1 VPVLVGAQ
9 RLLEARAFL
18 AGLCVPCFDESGGF
32 EHPVGARG
40 ANGDDI
46 AVEHHEGETAV
57 AFKRELVVEVDD
69 GAAFPGLE
77 PVVAGDEAVVLVG
90 FAVAFAPVVILGA
103 ADAQPVNEPQGPK
116 AAALAA
122 PFFDEVDHLV
132 SDVVRG
138 PGIGQTS
145 PRLFFKRTCSSMS
158 SARASLRI
166 VNLLSRAASLRSVFP
181 TPREGD
187 RPLSKAAVP
196 FSKKVFC
203 HW

>member
-1 VPVLVGAQ
+1 V
-9 RLLEARAFL
+9 
-18 AGLCVPCFDESGGF
+18 
-32 EHPVGARG
+32 
-40 ANGDDI
+40 
-46 AVEHHEGETAV
+46 VEHHEGEAAV
-57 AFKRELVVEVDD
+57 AFERELVVEVDD
-69 GAAFPGLE
+69 GAAFPVLE
-77 PVVAGDEAVVLVG
+77 SVVAGDEAVVLVG

-103 ADAQPVNEPQGPK
+103 ADAQPVDELQGPK

-122 PFFDEVDHLV
+122 PCVDEVDHLV

-138 PGIGQTS
+138 LGIGQAS

-166 VNLLSRAASLRSVFP
+166 VNLLSRAASLRSLCP

>member
-1 VPVLVGAQ
+1 M
-9 RLLEARAFL
+9 
-18 AGLCVPCFDESGGF
+18 
-32 EHPVGARG
+32 
-40 ANGDDI
+40 
-46 AVEHHEGETAV
+46 VEHHEGESAV
-57 AFKRELVVEVDD
+57 AFERELVVEVDD

-77 PVVAGDEAVVLVG
+77 PVVAGDEAVVFVG

-103 ADAQPVNEPQGPK
+103 ADAQPVDEPQGPK

-122 PFFDEVDHLV
+122 PCVDEVDHLV

-138 PGIGQTS
+138 PGIAQGS

-166 VNLLSRAASLRSVFP
+166 VNLLSRAASLRSVCP